1 MKFNAA
7 AVRRRLRKPGKH
19 NDGRGLILHVV
30 TEGRGNWVLRY
41 SRSGRE
47 RAMGLGSASVAIADE
62 EAREKA
68 QAARKLLAQGIDP
81 IDHRHGVQAAA
92 QVGQAARVTFAEVA
106 ARYIAAHEAGWR
118 NPKHCKQW
126 RSTLGAYAEPVI
138 GATPV
143 GAIDT
148 DMVLR
153 VLQPIWNSKPETAS
167 RVRSRIE
174 LVLDYAT
181 ARKWRSGPNPAI
193 WRGNLKLMLPATAK
207 VRTVQ
212 HHAALD
218 WRELPAF
225 MVQLRAR
232 QDMGARAL
240 EFAILTAA
248 RSGEARGA
256 RWGEIDLDRAVW
268 TIPAARMKG
277 AREHR
282 VPLAERALAILTA
295 QAALRD
301 DSGLVFLGQQHGKAM
316 ADMTLTATLRRMGR
330 GDLTAHGF
338 RSSFRDW
345 CADTGKPAEIA
356 EAALAHIIG
365 DKTVA
370 AYHRSDLF
378 DRRRALMGE
387 WAAYLSR
394 PLAEVVTLRAG

>member
-7 AVRRRLRKPGKH
+7 DVRRRLRKPGKH
-19 NDGRGLILHVV
+19 NDGSGLILHVA

-41 SRSGRE
+41 SRAGRE
-47 RAMGLGSASVAIADE
+47 RTMGLGSASVVSLE

-68 QAARKLLAQGIDP
+68 QAARKLLAAGIDP
-81 IDHRHGVQAAA
+81 IDARHGVQAAA
-92 QVGQAARVTFAEVA
+92 QAQQAARVTFAEVA
-106 ARYIAAHEAGWR
+106 ARYIAAHEGGWR

-126 RSTLGAYAEPVI
+126 RNTLAAYAEPVI

-143 GAIDT
+143 AEIDT

-153 VLQPIWNSKPETAS
+153 VLQPIWSTKPETAS

-174 LVLDYAT
+174 LVLDYAG

-193 WRGNLKLMLPATAK
+193 WRGNLKLLLPATAK
-207 VRTVQ
+207 VRTVK

-218 WRELPAF
+218 WRDLPAF
-225 MVQLRAR
+225 VAQLRER
-232 QDMGARAL
+232 HDMGARAL

-248 RSGEARGA
+248 RPLEARGA
-256 RWGEIDLDRAVW
+256 RGSEIDIDRAVW
-268 TIPAARMKG
+268 TLPAARMKG

-282 VPLAERALAILTA
+282 VPLAEPALAILAA

-301 DSGLVFLGQQHGKAM
+301 DSGLVFLGQQHGKPM
-316 ADMTLTATLRRMGR
+316 ADMTLTAALRHMGR
-330 GDLTAHGF
+330 RDLTAHGF

-356 EAALAHIIG
+356 EAALAHAIG
-365 DKTVA
+365 DATVR
-370 AYHRSDLF
+370 AYARTDLF
-378 DRRRALMGE
+378 ERRRQLMAD
-387 WAAYLSR
+387 WAGYLSR
-394 PLAEVVTLRAG
+394 PSAEVVTLRAG